1 MIIRYF
7 HSFIF
12 SLLIHAIVAFFLF
25 FIYTQLQ
32 LDESIK
38 EKNCTVCIRLVHFKA
53 NTPAKHIYPKKSL
66 QKPQINKI
74 STKKK
79 GKTRPL
85 KRGSKISVKKEKTVV
100 HKKPISRVQKKVN
113 RFVQKNTMK
122 ERSIDTHKDIAT
134 KKIISKKK
142 VVNNSLNEERYKEKN
157 LAKIVEILQEN
168 LYYPRRARKRGVEGK
183 VIIRFTLSKTSDIL
197 DIKVLSSK
205 SEILSRSA
213 IQTIKNIKNK
223 LPNPKKEITIKVPVV
238 YSLH

>member
-1 MIIRYF
+1 M
-7 HSFIF
+7 
-12 SLLIHAIVAFFLF
+12 
-25 FIYTQLQ
+25 
-32 LDESIK
+32 
-38 EKNCTVCIRLVHFKA
+38 
-53 NTPAKHIYPKKSL
+53 
-66 QKPQINKI
+66 
-74 STKKK
+74 
-79 GKTRPL
+79 
-85 KRGSKISVKKEKTVV
+85 
-100 HKKPISRVQKKVN
+100 N

-183 VIIRFTLSKTSDIL
+183 VIIRFTLSRTSDIL